1 MLKIAVITAYYGN
14 LPGFFNAW
22 LRSAQANSDIDF
34 YLVTDTDTD
43 FLPSNVKKLPFSFE
57 EFRQLIETKLG
68 RSVKLE
74 KPYKICD
81 YRPMYGVVFEDYL
94 KDYDYWAYAD
104 MDVVF
109 GNIRKFIEN
118 NNIENYIK
126 FADWSRVISGDI
138 YDLFYF
144 NDNEDLVCLNEKTAL
159 KTRVFENRTAHKG
172 SYIYVIE
179 SCAYCRLK
187 KYCQGNLKE
196 IRNYRVFDVN
206 YDFNK
211 IKKQVTQNL
220 LSPKG
225 IEMRVNRSSQVEGA
239 FGVIKQDMDYDR
251 ARRRGMEN
259 VSLEFML
266 TCLGYNIRKLLS
278 FIEGKAK
285 TDYWKAPPDLKPES
299 IPEIDYDRILKK
311 RKKGENEKLRK
322 TYKHKKRSFFYR
334 CGSVA

>member
-57 EFRQLIETKLG
+57 GFRQLIETKLG

-118 NNIENYIK
+118 NNIENY
-126 FADWSRVISGDI
+126 D
-138 YDLFYF
+138 
-144 NDNEDLVCLNEKTAL
+144 
-159 KTRVFENRTAHKG
+159 
-172 SYIYVIE
+172 
-179 SCAYCRLK
+179 
-187 KYCQGNLKE
+187 
-196 IRNYRVFDVN
+196 
-206 YDFNK
+206 
-211 IKKQVTQNL
+211 
-220 LSPKG
+220 
-225 IEMRVNRSSQVEGA
+225 
-239 FGVIKQDMDYDR
+239 
-251 ARRRGMEN
+251 
-259 VSLEFML
+259 
-266 TCLGYNIRKLLS
+266 
-278 FIEGKAK
+278 
-285 TDYWKAPPDLKPES
+285 
-299 IPEIDYDRILKK
+299 
-311 RKKGENEKLRK
+311 
-322 TYKHKKRSFFYR
+322 
-334 CGSVA
+334 